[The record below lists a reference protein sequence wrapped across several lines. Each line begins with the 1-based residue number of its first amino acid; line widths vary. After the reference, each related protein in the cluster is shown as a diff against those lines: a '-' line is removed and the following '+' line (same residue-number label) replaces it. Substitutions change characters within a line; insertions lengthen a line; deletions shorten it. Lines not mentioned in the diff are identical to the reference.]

1 MAPRPFVVPVRFAVG
16 TQVLQATTGALGVD
30 CAFVRCV
37 VPPRP
42 GERIAMRLYLAEEQ
56 PLQVTAAVRAR
67 SGSETAMG
75 FWADFVPDKMA
86 QARIARA
93 LGLVEQTARPMDR
106 RAMPRYAA
114 RFAVRFGTVE
124 EFRREYATNISVGG
138 LFIRTNDP
146 PLMEAVVTVS
156 LELPGGAPVEGKAVV
171 VHRVTPEEAAQRKVD
186 PGVGVQF
193 VHGDDAFRDRIDRFV
208 ASLSVR
214 GTG

>member
-1 MAPRPFVVPVRFAVG
+1 
-16 TQVLQATTGALGVD
+16 
-30 CAFVRCV
+30 
-37 VPPRP
+37 
-42 GERIAMRLYLAEEQ
+42 
-56 PLQVTAAVRAR
+56 
-67 SGSETAMG
+67 MG
-75 FWADFVPDKMA
+75 FWADFVPDKQA

-93 LGLVEQTARPMDR
+93 LGLVQETARVKDR
-106 RAMPRYAA
+106 RATPRYAA

-124 EFRREYATNISVGG
+124 EFRREYATNISAGG
-138 LFIRTNDP
+138 LFIRTDDP
-146 PLMEAVVTVS
+146 PLMEAVVTVV

-214 GTG
+214 ETG

>member
-1 MAPRPFVVPVRFAVG
+1 VRFAVG

-42 GERIAMRLYLAEEQ
+42 GERIAMRLYLADEQ
-56 PLQVTAAVRAR
+56 PLQVTAAVRPR
-67 SGSETAMG
+67 SGRETAMG

-106 RAMPRYAA
+106 RATPRYAA
-114 RFAVRFGTVE
+114 RFAVRFGSVE

-138 LFIRTNDP
+138 LFIRTDDP

-193 VHGDDAFRDRIDRFV
+193 VHGDDAFRDRIDKFV